1 MGSSRSQMC
10 STAALREVVC
20 RNWGG
25 SLADEVSPAGDDN
38 YYCSLECS
46 GVCSTFGT
54 VTVNYAQRQC

>member
-20 RNWGG
+20 RDWGG

-38 YYCSLECS
+38 YS
-46 GVCSTFGT
+46 V
-54 VTVNYAQRQC
+54 VA

>member
-20 RNWGG
+20 RDWGG

-38 YYCSLECS
+38 YS
-46 GVCSTFGT
+46 V
-54 VTVNYAQRQC
+54 VAQSVQVFVAHLGL